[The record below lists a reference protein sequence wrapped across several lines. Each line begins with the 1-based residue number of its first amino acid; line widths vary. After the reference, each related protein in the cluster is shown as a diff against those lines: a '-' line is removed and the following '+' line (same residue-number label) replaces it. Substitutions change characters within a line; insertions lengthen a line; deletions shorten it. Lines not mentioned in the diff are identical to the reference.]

1 MTILHTSSLLLLLTA
16 APVVAHAQDEDLDDL
31 PEETLDVGSA
41 GSVKV
46 RAAPEAEDEDPSFDF
61 GDDPDWDEAPPP
73 VPVPGGLDEDPAE
86 DLPEDDDPAD
96 DFFSEDPPDDFSRP
110 APSADP
116 LDEDPIE
123 GGVEGGIVGGV
134 IGESAS
140 RRTVQS
146 AKLGIELNT
155 KGKSPLEDNF
165 AARIVARDLDAVVVE
180 VPVLIA
186 SKPSDF
192 TQEYWIITEV
202 LVQDRKVAE
211 SRHLVTRA
219 SVADMGPTVVWS
231 KSHVPVLER
240 TGDIEVKL
248 SQQTGEGDAQS
259 LFTKT
264 VPYEL

>member
-1 MTILHTSSLLLLLTA
+1 MTITRTASMMLLLATA
-16 APVVAHAQDEDLDDL
+16 VPLRGHAQDDDLDDL
-31 PEETLDVGSA
+31 PEAALDVGSA

-46 RAAPEAEDEDPSFDF
+46 RTAPDAEDEDPQFDF
-61 GDDPDWDEAPPP
+61 GDDPDWDDAPPP
-73 VPVPGGLDEDPAE
+73 VPVPGGLDDDPMEA
-86 DLPEDDDPAD
+86 LPDDGGPAD

-110 APSADP
+110 APAGDL

-123 GGVEGGIVGGV
+123 GGVVGGV
-134 IGESAS
+134 VGGVGSGRALPA
-140 RRTVQS
+140 
-146 AKLGIELNT
+146 AKLGIDLPT
-155 KGKSPLEDNF
+155 KGKAPLADNF
-165 AARIVARDLDAVVVE
+165 AARIVGRDLDAVVVE
-180 VPVLIA
+180 LPILVA

-192 TQEYWIITEV
+192 QADYWIITEV
-202 LVQDRKVAE
+202 LVEDRKVAE

-240 TGDIEVKL
+240 AGDIEVKL
-248 SQQTGEGDAQS
+248 SQQSGSDDAKP